1 MRVLLGMSGGL
12 DSAYSARRLL
22 DAGHAVEGAVLRM
35 HEYTEL
41 DAARACARELGIPL
55 HELDVTR
62 RFRECV
68 IKSFAEEYRSGRTPN
83 PCILCNER
91 VKLKALYEY
100 AIENGFD
107 RIATGHYARIV
118 EIDGRHSILKG
129 NDPTKDQSYVLWRL
143 DEGVLARLMLPLG
156 EMRKSEVRALAR
168 EASISVAEKAESR
181 DICFIPDGD
190 YAAFLESSFGAFP
203 EGEFVDES
211 GRVLGRHRGIH
222 RYTVGQRRGLG
233 VAMGERMYVKAI
245 DPHSSRIVLARAGE
259 ASVSELYL
267 KDAVFSGMAR
277 PQIGESFTADAVLRY
292 QARPVRAEIRSL
304 GETLCVRLHEPRHSV
319 TAGQSAVFYRGDLL
333 LFGGV
338 VCEKTQTIENA

>member
-22 DAGHAVEGAVLRM
+22 DAGHEVEGAVLRM

-41 DAARACARELGIPL
+41 DSARVSARELGIRL
-55 HELDVTR
+55 HELDVTDL
-62 RFRECV
+62 FRETV
-68 IKSFAEEYRSGRTPN
+68 IRSFAEEYRVGRTPN

-91 VKLKALYEY
+91 VKLRALCDY

-107 RIATGHYARIV
+107 RIATGHYARI
-118 EIDGRHSILKG
+118 EERNGRHSILRG
-129 NDPTKDQSYVLWRL
+129 LDPKKDQSYVLWRL
-143 DEGVLARLMLPLG
+143 DEGVLSRLLLPLG
-156 EMRKSEVRALAR
+156 EMTKDEVREDAKAVSL
-168 EASISVAEKAESR
+168 SSAERAESR

-190 YAAFLESSFGAFP
+190 YAAFLESFVGVFP
-203 EGEFVDES
+203 EGEFVDEG

-233 VAMGERMYVKAI
+233 VALGERMYVKAI
-245 DPHSSRIVLARAGE
+245 DPETACVVLAPAGE
-259 ASVSELYL
+259 ARISELYL
-267 KDAVFSGMAR
+267 SSPVYSGMPPLR
-277 PQIGESFTADAVLRY
+277 DGEEIEAEAVLRY
-292 QARPVRAEIRSL
+292 QAKPVGARIRTD
-304 GETLCVRLHEPRHSV
+304 GDRLHVVLDEPRHSV

-338 VCEKTQTIENA
+338 IG